1 LARGGAPP
9 GGWLILEVKDTGH
22 GMDEQTRSRIFEPF
36 FTTKPVG
43 RGSGL
48 GLSTVYGIVHQFYG
62 HIHVESQRGVG
73 TSFQLYFPVCEAAE
87 TEKSTP
93 AIPVEPNAGGESQ
106 TLTILIADDESGLRQ
121 ALAEF
126 LRMAGHNVMDSHNA
140 LDVLEMARRHKGGID
155 VLLTDI
161 VMPELR
167 GTDLARQVAELFP
180 DIQVIYMSGYAAG
193 FPETQIPS
201 DAAFLQ
207 KPFRFAT
214 LLEQLKLIQR
224 KP

>member
-1 LARGGAPP
+1 
-9 GGWLILEVKDTGH
+9 
-22 GMDEQTRSRIFEPF
+22 
-36 FTTKPVG
+36 
-43 RGSGL
+43 
-48 GLSTVYGIVHQFYG
+48 
-62 HIHVESQRGVG
+62 
-73 TSFQLYFPVCEAAE
+73 
-87 TEKSTP
+87 
-93 AIPVEPNAGGESQ
+93 
-106 TLTILIADDESGLRQ
+106 LRQ

-126 LRMAGHNVMDSHNA
+126 LRITGYRVMDSHNA
-140 LDVLEMARRHKGGID
+140 LDVLEMARRHQGCID

-180 DIQVIYMSGYAAG
+180 EIQVIYMSGYAAG

-201 DAAFLQ
+201 DATFLQ

-224 KP
+224 KH